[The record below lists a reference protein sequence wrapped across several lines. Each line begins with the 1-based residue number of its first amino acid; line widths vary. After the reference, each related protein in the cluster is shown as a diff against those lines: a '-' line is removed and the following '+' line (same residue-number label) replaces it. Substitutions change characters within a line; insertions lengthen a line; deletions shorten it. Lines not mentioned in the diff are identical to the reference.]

1 MRKKIR
7 YWKRRL
13 KKVRSIIKTIFG
25 MPDYDRYLEHW
36 YTTHGAPGIF
46 PMTEKEFYLFALKNK
61 YESGEM
67 NRCC

>member
-1 MRKKIR
+1 
-7 YWKRRL
+7 
-13 KKVRSIIKTIFG
+13 

-36 YTTHGAPGIF
+36 YKTHGAPGIF

>member
-36 YTTHGAPGIF
+36 YTTHGVPGIF

-61 YESGEM
+61 YESGEV